1 MYRFQMASSDAW
13 KVQATLLLVQLNYG
27 GYNVIAKLALSGG
40 INQLLFCVLC
50 DVVALVILGPLAY
63 VKDK

>member
-1 MYRFQMASSDAW
+1 MASSDKW
-13 KVQATLLLVQLNYG
+13 KLAHATLLLVQLNYSG
-27 GYNVIAKLALSGG
+27 CNVIAKLALSGG
-40 INQLLFCVLC
+40 INQLVFCVLQ